1 MTGMKQRRKTTMVAS
16 ACLVLSLAATS
27 FVLHRTDQL
36 RLRATLDEVLFLSS
50 PKVIKRASLG
60 YDGLMAC
67 IYWTRAVQYF
77 GYRHHYFATNYD
89 LLAPL
94 LEITAHLDPHLVVAY
109 EFGSSFLAP
118 KPPHGAGQP
127 ERAIELIQFGIQ
139 TNPDNW
145 RLYYD
150 LGFVYYMELRD
161 YKKAAE
167 AFERGS
173 HVPNAHPFLKAL
185 AAQMAQHA
193 GEYETARMLWSAT
206 YQTTPDN
213 QIKENAVQH
222 LRALRVDEDV
232 QHLQDAVTRFGERTG
247 RLPASMAELVAAER
261 LPKTPVDPDG
271 HPYKFMAD
279 GRIEVRDPDDFPF
292 AKQGLPPGY
301 TPQSK
306 FHALP

>member
-1 MTGMKQRRKTTMVAS
+1 MKSRQKTTMIAS
-16 ACLVLSLAATS
+16 ACLVLSLAASS

-36 RLRATLDEVLFLSS
+36 RPQATLDEVLFLSS
-50 PKVIKRASLG
+50 PKLIKRASLG

-77 GYRHHYFATNYD
+77 GYRHHYYATSYN

-94 LEITAHLDPHLVVAY
+94 LEITTRLDPHLVVAY

-127 ERAIELIQFGIQ
+127 ERTIELMEYGIQ
-139 TNPDNW
+139 NNPDNW

-150 LGFVYYMELRD
+150 LGFVYYMELHD
-161 YKKAAE
+161 YKNAA
-167 AFERGS
+167 ATFERGS
-173 HVPNAHPFLKAL
+173 HIPNAHPFLKIF

-206 YQTTPDN
+206 YQTTQDN
-213 QIKENAVQH
+213 QIKQNAIEH

-232 QHLQDAVTRFGERTG
+232 QHMQEAVTRFGERTG
-247 RLPASMAELVAAER
+247 RLPTSMSELVTAED
-261 LPKTPVDPDG
+261 LGGIPVDPDG
-271 HPYKFMAD
+271 HSYKLTPE
-279 GRIEVRDPDDFPF
+279 GRIELRVPDDFPF
-292 AKQGLPPGY
+292 ATKGLPPGY
-301 TPQSK
+301 KAVPK
-306 FHALP
+306 FHAMP

>member
-1 MTGMKQRRKTTMVAS
+1 MKTRQKTSIIAS
-16 ACLVLSLAATS
+16 ACLVLSLAASS

-36 RLRATLDEVLFLSS
+36 RPQGTLDNVLLLSS
-50 PKVIKRASLG
+50 PRVIKRASLG

-77 GYRHHYFATNYD
+77 GYRHHYFAASYN

-94 LEITAHLDPHLVVAY
+94 LEITTHLDPHLLVAY
-109 EFGSSFLAP
+109 EFGTSFLAP

-127 ERAIELIQFGIQ
+127 ERAIELLEYGIQ
-139 TNPDNW
+139 NNPENW
-145 RLYYD
+145 KLYYD

-167 AFERGS
+167 TFERGS
-173 HVPNAHPFLKAL
+173 HVPNAHPFLKVM

-206 YQTTPDN
+206 YQTAQDA
-213 QIKENAVQH
+213 QIRENAVEH

-232 QHLQDAVTRFGERTG
+232 KLLQEAVTRFGERTG
-247 RLPASMAELVAAER
+247 RLPASMAELAVAEG
-261 LPKTPVDPDG
+261 LSGTPVDPDG
-271 HPYKFMAD
+271 HPYKLAPE
-279 GRIEVRDPDDFPF
+279 GRVEIRVPDDFPF
-292 AKQGLPPGY
+292 ATKGLPAGYKPAPKPGTRY
-301 TPQSK
+301 
-306 FHALP
+306 

>member
-1 MTGMKQRRKTTMVAS
+1 MKHRQKISIIAS
-16 ACLVLSLAATS
+16 VCLVLSLAASS

-36 RLRATLDEVLFLSS
+36 RPQGTLDEVLFLSS

-77 GYRHHYFATNYD
+77 GFRHHYYAKSYN

-94 LEITAHLDPHLVVAY
+94 LEITTYLDPHLVVAY

-118 KPPHGAGQP
+118 KPPFGAGQP
-127 ERAIELIQFGIQ
+127 ESAIKLMEYGIQ
-139 TNPDNW
+139 NNPENW

-150 LGFVYYMELRD
+150 LGFVYYTELKD

-167 AFERGS
+167 TFARGS
-173 HVPNAHPFLKAL
+173 RVPNAHPFLKVL

-193 GEYETARMLWSAT
+193 GDYETARMLWSAT
-206 YQTTPDN
+206 YQTTEDQ
-213 QIKENAVQH
+213 QIKQNAVEH

-232 QHLQDAVTRFGERTG
+232 EHLQEAVTRFGERTG
-247 RLPASMAELVAAER
+247 RLPASMTELMAAEGFAG
-261 LPKTPVDPDG
+261 TPVDPDG
-271 HPYKFMAD
+271 HPYILTPE
-279 GRIEVRDPDDFPF
+279 GRIEVRVPDDFAF
-292 AKQGLPPGY
+292 VTKGLPPGY
-301 TPQSK
+301 KPQPK
-306 FHALP
+306 FHSQQ